1 MSIFIVD
8 EFLNIRELE
17 KYKTLVNQKQSQKVI
32 EDSKLAEEFW
42 ELYGDEIRKLDSN
55 CIGIFPSVTITNSTK
70 PIQRHTDVNRHG
82 ERYKILI
89 YLNSVPNGGTLFYAN
104 DTVKLIENRENRL
117 VMFDMRIS
125 HESQDFQKLPAKLA
139 AEQGES
145 IKKLA
150 IGFRV
155 QVQ

>member
-8 EFLNIRELE
+8 DFLNPEELAF
-17 KYKTLVNQKQSQKVI
+17 YKNLANQKKSQKVI
-32 EDSKLAEEFW
+32 EDYILAEEFW
-42 ELYGDEIRKLDSN
+42 KLYGGEIRKLDST
-55 CIGIFPSVTITNSTK
+55 CVGVFSSVTITNSTT

-89 YLNSVPNGGTLFYAN
+89 YLNPVSNGGTLFYTN

-117 VMFDMRIS
+117 VMFDMRIP
-125 HESQDFQKLPAKLA
+125 HESQDFQKLG
-139 AEQGES
+139 QT

-150 IGFRV
+150 IGFRIKT
-155 QVQ
+155 QYLLH

>member
-8 EFLNIRELE
+8 DFLKPEELE
-17 KYKTLVNQKQSQKVI
+17 VYKNLANQKKSQKVI
-32 EDSKLAEEFW
+32 QDPKLAEEFW
-42 ELYGDEIRKLDSN
+42 KLYGDEIRKLDSN
-55 CIGIFPSVTITNSTK
+55 CIGIFPSVTITNSTT

-89 YLNSVPNGGTLFYAN
+89 YLNFVSNGGTLFYTN
-104 DTVKLIENRENRL
+104 DTIKLIENRENRL
-117 VMFDMRIS
+117 VMFDMSIS
-125 HESQDFQKLPAKLA
+125 HESQDFQKL
-139 AEQGES
+139 GES

-155 QVQ
+155 EVQ